1 MNVVHGNSRYGRF
14 IWTGLAVL
22 SLVLLFVARQQE
34 QAALTKQV
42 DEAQSRALLYA
53 NTVLYNALR
62 APTVSTSLTG
72 ATYRDLYTDIQG
84 QMFTDTRVARVRLWG
99 ADGTLLFSTDERDKI
114 GQLRVNEDPAI
125 VAAAKGTVSSRLTT
139 APFTKATTGDPGTLT
154 DLFQTFV
161 PLRVPDRIAVLGA
174 VQIDQF
180 YDSLRTAAGG
190 PWKRAQVILLAL
202 TVLFAVLAFLS
213 FRRRPVGIEAEVA
226 PTASDGVRDAPAA
239 AAQQELRAMEQQH
252 EVALSELSERESVAT
267 LAVATLSGRVDDLT
281 RRNEELV
288 DTVEE
293 LTTKLE
299 AATAASQAAEHVATE
314 AQAGTTAER
323 DRAAERLAEVERQA
337 ADAARAIEDAER
349 RAAEAGSRVTDLEVE
364 LAAARRDAEEAAAEA
379 LESRTAPSLNA
390 QALELLEA
398 RVIAA
403 EERAAEAE
411 RRLAELAPDEAP
423 RSSNGHASG
432 ASNGHAPG
440 SNGHRVEEPE
450 PGNGR
455 PEPAEDDEPVSP
467 ISAEANDLR
476 ARLARTAAAK
486 KRPAE

>member
-14 IWTGLAVL
+14 VWTGLAVL
-22 SLVLLFVARQQE
+22 SLVLFLVARQQE
-34 QAALTKQV
+34 QTALTKQV

-62 APTVSTSLTG
+62 APTVSTPLTG

-125 VAAAKGTVSSRLTT
+125 VAAVKGTVSSRLTT
-139 APFTKATTGDPGTLT
+139 APFTKATTGDPGTQT

-180 YDSLRTAAGG
+180 YDSLRTAAAG
-190 PWKRAQVILLAL
+190 PWKRAQGIFLAL
-202 TVLFAVLAFLS
+202 TLLFTVLAFFS
-213 FRRRPVGIEAEVA
+213 FRRRPPVAIAEVA
-226 PTASDGVRDAPAA
+226 SAVPGASDGGRDGSAA
-239 AAQQELRAMEQQH
+239 VAQEQRRAMEQQRGA
-252 EVALSELSERESVAT
+252 ALSELSERESVAT
-267 LAVATLSGRVDDLT
+267 AAVATLSGRVDDLT

-288 DTVEE
+288 RTVEQ

-299 AATAASQAAEHVATE
+299 AASAATE
-314 AQAGTTAER
+314 ATERAAAEAHAGTTAER
-323 DRAAERLAEVERQA
+323 DQAAEQLAALERQA
-337 ADAARAIEDAER
+337 TEAARAIEEAER
-349 RAAEAGSRVTDLEVE
+349 RAAEAQQRVTDLELE
-364 LAAARRDAEEAAAEA
+364 LAAARRDAEETAAEA
-379 LESRTAPSLNA
+379 LESRTAPGLSA

-403 EERAAEAE
+403 EERAAQAE

-423 RSSNGHASG
+423 RS
-432 ASNGHAPG
+432 NGHAPG
-440 SNGHRVEEPE
+440 SNGHHVEEPE
-450 PGNGR
+450 NTNGH

-467 ISAEANDLR
+467 ISAEAHDLR

-486 KRPAE
+486 KRAAE